1 MHHRQDPPT
10 PYTPTLELDFE
21 AYAPLL
27 ESADISEEDKHQ
39 LIEMLWS
46 IVVSF
51 VQLGYGLTPVQQILD
66 ARPSANSACGQLPKN
81 RDQSPLSG
89 SDRVEYSHSMTE
101 NFVTSACVDDEEGV
115 SI

>member
-10 PYTPTLELDFE
+10 PYTPTLELNFE
-21 AYAPLL
+21 AYAPFL

-51 VQLGYGLTPVQQILD
+51 VQLGYGLTPVQQVLD
-66 ARPSANSACGQLPKN
+66 ARPSASSACGQLPKN
-81 RDQSPLSG
+81 HDQSPLPAHN
-89 SDRVEYSHSMTE
+89 RVEYSHAITE
-101 NFVTSACVDDEEGV
+101 NVVTSACADDEEGV
-115 SI
+115 SA